1 MENKIFTVSA
11 INNYVKQ
18 VIENDVNLFNIAVE
32 GEISNLTIHS
42 TGHIYFTI
50 KDSLSVLKAV
60 MFAFSAKKLTFQL
73 KEGIKIIAIGSI
85 KIYEPQGTYSL
96 QVVNIKLDGIGEL
109 YLKYEALK
117 QQLQAQGYFDQ
128 SIKKPLPQFPKNI
141 AVVTAPTGAAI
152 RDIITTIERRYPL
165 ANVYL
170 FPTLVQG
177 KGASEDI
184 SKKIY
189 RVKNFTIPIDVLI
202 VGRGGGSMEDLWAFN
217 ELPTVKAIYE
227 STIPIISAV
236 GHEID
241 YTLADFT
248 ADVRAATPTAASE
261 LATPSRE
268 ELLNFLKQ
276 QYRNLVGIIKTK
288 IDRLISQFNNY
299 KNNYHLNNISWIY
312 QDKMQ
317 KYQNILTKFTNIY
330 DTFFSKQEYNLLKS
344 QDKMIFLMQNR
355 LSTIANKQKQMI
367 AKLDLLSP
375 LKTLARGYSLASL
388 NGKTV
393 VSTKQV
399 KVNDQLTVILV
410 DGILHSKITDIKSGN

>member
-1 MENKIFTVSA
+1 MENKVFTVTT
-11 INNYVKQ
+11 INNYLKQ
-18 VIENDVNLFNIAVE
+18 IVEQDVNLFNIAVE
-32 GEISNLTIHS
+32 GEVSNLTIHS
-42 TGHIYFTI
+42 TGHVYFTI
-50 KDSLSVLKAV
+50 KDHASVLKAV
-60 MFAFSAKKLTFQL
+60 MFAFSAKKLSFQL
-73 KEGIKIIAIGSI
+73 KEGLKIIAIGSI

-152 RDIITTIERRYPL
+152 RDIITTIERRYCL
-165 ANVYL
+165 ANIYL
-170 FPTLVQG
+170 FPALVQG

-184 SKKIY
+184 ANKIY
-189 RVKNFTIPIDVLI
+189 QVQNFTIPIDVLI

-261 LATPSRE
+261 LATPNRE

-276 QYRNLVGIIKTK
+276 QYRNLVAIIKAK

-299 KNNYHLNNISWIY
+299 KNNYHLNNVSWIY
-312 QDKMQ
+312 QEKMQ
-317 KYQNILTKFTNIY
+317 KYQNILTRFTNIY
-330 DTFFSKQEYNLLKS
+330 DTFFSKQEYNLFKL
-344 QDKMIFLMQNR
+344 QDKMVFIMQNR
-355 LSTIANKQKQMI
+355 LSTIIIKQKQMLT
-367 AKLDLLSP
+367 KLDLLSP
-375 LKTLARGYSLASL
+375 LKTLTRGYSVSFAHDQ
-388 NGKTV
+388 V
-393 VSTKQV
+393 IVSTKQV
-399 KVNDQLTVILV
+399 KINDQLTVKLS
-410 DGILHSKITDIKSGN
+410 DGILQSKITDIK